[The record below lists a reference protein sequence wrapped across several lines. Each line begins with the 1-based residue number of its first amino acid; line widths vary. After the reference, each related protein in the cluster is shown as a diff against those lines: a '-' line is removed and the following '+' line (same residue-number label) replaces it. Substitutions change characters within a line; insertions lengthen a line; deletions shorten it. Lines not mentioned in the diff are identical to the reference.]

1 MTGFRK
7 PSEGEKEEILFRLTR
22 ERRSNIAW
30 PLGCLIAVAAG
41 TAALTIGTLI
51 TGNFHPEMIIFLCVL
66 MLPTLFFTIK
76 NTMTEN
82 EKIRRIK
89 DGDALIADAVVKSV
103 GRMRLAPRTVQDVA
117 EVEFAD
123 GDNLRSRT
131 FVISKRIRKYVESGS
146 RGYVIRYSES
156 SNRWLGDV
164 PLFVPRK

>member
-7 PSEGEKEEILFRLTR
+7 PTVGEKEEILFRLTKECR
-22 ERRSNIAW
+22 NNIAL
-30 PLGCLIAVAAG
+30 PLGCLIAVAGG

-51 TGNFHPEMIIFLCVL
+51 TGNFHPEMIIFLCAL

-76 NTMTEN
+76 NTRTEN

-89 DGDALIADAVVKSV
+89 DGDAQISDAVVKSV

-131 FVISKRIRKYVESGS
+131 FVISKRIRRHVESGS
-146 RGYVIRYSES
+146 RGYVIRYPES

-164 PLFVPRK
+164 QIFVPRK